1 MTLQISCPC
10 GKGIQIRDEHAG
22 MRVKCPFCGCVQTAP
37 TSAMPNKS
45 SSTTP
50 PERTRPFLSSSL
62 GQEYAAVSDALD
74 NGIRQSGD
82 WLQGIKFH
90 VHYAFCWDLRP
101 LSVLPND
108 QTQLAQHGV
117 TDPTL
122 QRYLCW
128 RRSVLIIS
136 CAPVILLSIAGMIDI
151 VGGDNSSFSGIG
163 RLWLALM
170 GLLPFAMPIAVITSL
185 LQWSRL
191 KQSRQLIGW
200 GWIISFLGPI
210 LLYLL
215 PGTWLFRL
223 EAATAQDLHAVE
235 ERTRYGFATLVFFSL
250 SMYLPV
256 FMISIAFGVQR
267 ACLRLKTLLPE
278 STLPGLLLA
287 IFSPVI
293 SLVLLPFFVFGAQ
306 IASHPFLIIG
316 MVLVMGAPLVYLVR
330 SDWFTRP
337 LMNEVDFAR
346 AMRTQEVSRT
356 MLLAGIALMLL
367 YAWFKIWDFPQ
378 AWVESG
384 EIFKKLNGKS
394 VLGLTEQGSFFQPW
408 DWTLIRSLVLE
419 PYGRS
424 LFTTILVADWIMKVN
439 TRMWTYNRQVTQSPQ
454 AERLDSIAEAM
465 K

>member
-1 MTLQISCPC
+1 MPIQISCQC
-10 GKGIQIRDEHAG
+10 GKELQIRDEHAG
-22 MRVKCPFCGCVQTAP
+22 MRVKCPYCACVHTAP

-45 SSTTP
+45 SSNTP
-50 PERTRPFLSSSL
+50 PERTLPFLSPSL
-62 GQEYAAVSDALD
+62 RQEYSAVSDALD

-90 VHYAFCWDLRP
+90 VHRAFCWDLRP

-151 VGGDNSSFSGIG
+151 VGGDNSSLSGIG
-163 RLWLALM
+163 RLWLALNV
-170 GLLPFAMPIAVITSL
+170 LLPFAMPIAVIASL

-210 LLYLL
+210 LLCLL

-223 EAATAQDLHAVE
+223 EAATAQDRHTAE
-235 ERTRYGFATLVFFSL
+235 ELTRYGFATLVFIFLSL
-250 SMYLPV
+250 QLPV

-278 STLPGLLLA
+278 STLPGLLLS

-330 SDWFTRP
+330 SEWFTRP
-337 LMNEVDFAR
+337 LQNEADFTQTI
-346 AMRTQEVSRT
+346 RTQEVSRT

-367 YAWFKIWDFPQ
+367 YAWFKIWVLPPE
-378 AWVESG
+378 WVKSG
-384 EIFKKLNGKS
+384 DIFEKLNGKS
-394 VLGLTEQGSFFQPW
+394 ILGLTDQGSFFQPW
-408 DWTLIRSLVLE
+408 DWELIRWLVLE

-439 TRMWTYNRQVTQSPQ
+439 MRLWTYNRQVTQGSQ
-454 AERLDSIAEAM
+454 AERIDFLAEAM
-465 K
+465 Q

>member
-1 MTLQISCPC
+1 MNLQISCPC
-10 GKGIQIRDEHAG
+10 GKELQIRDEHAG
-22 MRVKCPFCGCVQTAP
+22 MRVKCPFCACVHTAP
-37 TSAMPNKS
+37 PSEIHNKS
-45 SSTTP
+45 SSNTP
-50 PERTRPFLSSSL
+50 PERKLPFLSSSL

-74 NGIRQSGD
+74 KGIRQSGD

-90 VHYAFCWDLRP
+90 VHRAFCWDLRT

-108 QTQLAQHGV
+108 QTQLVQHGV

-136 CAPVILLSIAGMIDI
+136 CAPVILLSLVGTIDL
-151 VGGDNSSFSGIG
+151 VGGDNSDFSGIG
-163 RLWLALM
+163 RLWLALNV
-170 GLLPFAMPIAVITSL
+170 LLLFAMPIAVIASL

-210 LLYLL
+210 LLCLL
-215 PGTWLFRL
+215 PGTWLIRL
-223 EAATAQDLHAVE
+223 EAVTAQDRHAAE
-235 ERTRYGFATLVFFSL
+235 ELTRYGFATLVFVSL
-250 SMYLPV
+250 SLYLPV

-287 IFSPVI
+287 IFSPGI

-306 IASHPFLIIG
+306 IAIHPFLLIG

-330 SDWFTRP
+330 SEWFTRP
-337 LMNEVDFAR
+337 LMNEGDFAN
-346 AMRTQEVSRT
+346 AMRTQGLSRT
-356 MLLAGIALMLL
+356 MLLSGIALMLL

-378 AWVESG
+378 ALVESG

-408 DWTLIRSLVLE
+408 DWKLIRLLVLE

-424 LFTTILVADWIMKVN
+424 LFTTILVADWIIKVN
-439 TRMWTYNRQVTQSPQ
+439 MRLWTYNRQVTQSSQ

>member
-82 WLQGIKFH
+82 WLQRIKFH
-90 VHYAFCWDLRP
+90 VHRAFCWDLRT

-108 QTQLAQHGV
+108 QTQLVQHGV

-136 CAPVILLSIAGMIDI
+136 CAPVILLSIAKMMDNME
-151 VGGDNSSFSGIG
+151 GDNSIFSGIG
-163 RLWLALM
+163 RL
-170 GLLPFAMPIAVITSL
+170 LLTLDVLFVFAMPIAVIASL
-185 LQWSRL
+185 FQWARL
-191 KQSRQLIGW
+191 KQGRQLIGW

-210 LLYLL
+210 LLSLL
-215 PGTWLFRL
+215 PGNWLFRL
-223 EAATAQDLHAVE
+223 EAATTQDRLVAE
-235 ERTRYGFATLVFFSL
+235 ELTRYSIATLVFFTL
-250 SMYLPV
+250 ALYLPV

-293 SLVLLPFFVFGAQ
+293 SLVLYPFFVFGAQ

-316 MVLVMGAPLVYLVR
+316 MVLVMGAPLIYLVR
-330 SDWFTRP
+330 SEWFTRP
-337 LMNEVDFAR
+337 LMNEGDFAQ
-346 AMRTQEVSRT
+346 AMRTQELSRT

-367 YAWFKIWDFPQ
+367 YAWFKIWVFPPE
-378 AWVESG
+378 WVESN

-394 VLGLTEQGSFFQPW
+394 VLGLTEEGSFFQPW
-408 DWTLIRSLVLE
+408 DWTLIRSIVLE

-439 TRMWTYNRQVTQSPQ
+439 MRLWTYNRQVTQSSQ

-465 K
+465 Q

>member
-1 MTLQISCPC
+1 MPFQIRCQC
-10 GKGIQIRDEHAG
+10 GKDLQIRDEHAG
-22 MRVKCPFCGCVQTAP
+22 MRVKCPSCSYVLTAP

-45 SSTTP
+45 SPTTTP
-50 PERTRPFLSSSL
+50 EHKLPFLSSSL
-62 GQEYAAVSDALD
+62 GQEYLAVSDALD

-90 VHYAFCWDLRP
+90 VHRAFCWDLRP

-136 CAPVILLSIAGMIDI
+136 CVPVILISIATMMEII
-151 VGGDNSSFSGIG
+151 KGDNSILSGIG
-163 RLWLALM
+163 RLYLTLNV
-170 GLLPFAMPIAVITSL
+170 LFVFAMPIAVIASL
-185 LQWSRL
+185 IQWSRL
-191 KQSRQLIGW
+191 KQGRQLIGW

-210 LLYLL
+210 LLSLL

-223 EAATAQDLHAVE
+223 EAVTDQDRHTTE
-235 ERTRYGFATLVFFSL
+235 ELTKYGYAAIVFL
-250 SMYLPV
+250 DLAAYLPV

-306 IASHPFLIIG
+306 LASHPFLIIG
-316 MVLVMGAPLVYLVR
+316 MMLVMGAPLVYLMR
-330 SDWFTRP
+330 SEWFTRP
-337 LMNEVDFAR
+337 LQNDADFR
-346 AMRTQEVSRT
+346 QTIRTQEVSRT
-356 MLLAGIALMLL
+356 MLVSGVALMLL
-367 YAWFKIWDFPQ
+367 YAWFKVWLIPPEL
-378 AWVESG
+378 VKSS
-384 EIFKKLNGKS
+384 EIFEKLNGKS
-394 VLGLTEQGSFFQPW
+394 VLGLTENGSVFRLW
-408 DWTLIRSLVLE
+408 DWELIRSLVLE

-439 TRMWTYNRQVTQSPQ
+439 MCLWTYNRQVTQSSQ
-454 AERLDSIAEAM
+454 AERIDCLAEAM